1 MDHVSKMSRLKKVIV
16 ANCSYLETV
25 VSQKVYFCKV
35 IMSQKVIVEN
45 RSSLKKKQFPPE
57 VEEKKNTFCKASTET
72 FLLEL
77 TPI

>member
-57 VEEKKNTFCKASTET
+57 VEEKKKH
-72 FLLEL
+72 FLQGVH
-77 TPI
+77 